1 MKKYFLSLFF
11 LLYSFS
17 LFSQNK
23 YTISGYVQEAASG
36 ENLIGV
42 SIYNKASQKGT
53 TSNQYG
59 FYSIT
64 LEEGSYTIIYS
75 FIGLNTSTK
84 KITLNKLYL
93 QIVDY

>member
-42 SIYNKASQKGT
+42 SIYNKTSQKGT

-59 FYSIT
+59 FYSIHLKKEFT
-64 LEEGSYTIIYS
+64 KS
-75 FIGLNTSTK
+75 FIPSLDW
-84 KITLNKLYL
+84 IQTLRK
-93 QIVDY
+93 